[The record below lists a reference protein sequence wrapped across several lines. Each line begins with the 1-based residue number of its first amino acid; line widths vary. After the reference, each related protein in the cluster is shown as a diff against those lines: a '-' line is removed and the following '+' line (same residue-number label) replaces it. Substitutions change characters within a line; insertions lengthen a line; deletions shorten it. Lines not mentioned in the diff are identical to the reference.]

1 MITMSLEFK
10 MLLRSM
16 QRKRERIQSI
26 LRRLNEIED
35 EDRFAITVQGLAR
48 DGLISKE
55 EQDKLLEKDEVLEK
69 KAIADIIKE
78 GEGLQEDEYNRRR
91 NRLLDLV
98 RDYQSE
104 ADLLRDI
111 DWTKSARVF

>member
-1 MITMSLEFK
+1 MV
-10 MLLRSM
+10 LRSM

-26 LRRLNEIED
+26 LRRLDEIKD
-35 EDRFAITVQGLAR
+35 EDRFAITVQALAR

-55 EQDKLLEKDEVLEK
+55 EQDKLLERDEVLEE

-78 GEGLQEDEYNRRR
+78 GEGLQEDEYEKMNRRR

-111 DWTKSARVF
+111 EWTKSAHVF